1 MKRIRCTAEHR
12 CDDRVVRQGEQ
23 ILSRRDA
30 KGLAVRL
37 GVRLVRTLEEDSV
50 YLLSPTFAGNI
61 VATAVPSSGYLFLLD
76 AWEDD
81 DTGCELNDDSDDEM
95 GHTYL
100 TLPQYGSVYGTN
112 LWNNDPGTINLRVT
126 AGPGL

>member
-1 MKRIRCTAEHR
+1 MELEVFGSVNGFYNDCKRYT
-12 CDDRVVRQGEQ
+12 D
-23 ILSRRDA
+23 
-30 KGLAVRL
+30 
-37 GVRLVRTLEEDSV
+37 LEEDSV

-61 VATAVPSSGYLFLLD
+61 VANAVPSSGYLFLLD

-81 DTGCELNDDSDDEM
+81 DTGCELHSGDDEI

-112 LWNNDPGTINLRVT
+112 RWNGDPGTINIRVT